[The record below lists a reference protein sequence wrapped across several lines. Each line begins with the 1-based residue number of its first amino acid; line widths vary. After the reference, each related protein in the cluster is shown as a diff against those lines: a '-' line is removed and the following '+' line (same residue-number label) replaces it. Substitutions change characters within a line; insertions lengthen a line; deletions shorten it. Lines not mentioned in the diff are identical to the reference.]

1 MKNTTD
7 VCQHSFAQAPEH
19 FLWQRSSGRPPS
31 FAAFPGPSGAE
42 ELSLEPPSKV
52 PISAVRL
59 TLLRLQVGMRGL
71 GVNQNMNVNPCIL
84 LNQFTPLKTPWE
96 CRR

>member
-7 VCQHSFAQAPEH
+7 VAICQHSFAQ
-19 FLWQRSSGRPPS
+19 
-31 FAAFPGPSGAE
+31 AE